1 MFSSI
6 LGFVG
11 LALGAIGAIGGFFAA
26 QDRSEALDDYAEQ
39 RARAQK
45 LEREKNRLRARRE
58 KMQLIREARIKRAA
72 AVAAA
77 TAQGVG
83 GSVRGGFGSIISQS
97 NSRLGYLNTLM
108 NYTERQNIFLDRSNQ
123 FALEARRA
131 SETASIFGG
140 VGKLGGTIFSSRD
153 SIASL
158 F

>member
-1 MFSSI
+1 MWGSI

-11 LALGAIGAIGGFFAA
+11 LALGAVGVIGSFLSA

-39 RARAQK
+39 RNRAQK
-45 LEREKNRLRARRE
+45 LEREKNRIRARRE

-77 TAQGVG
+77 TVQGAR

-97 NSRLGYLNTLM
+97 SSRLGYLNTLM
-108 NYTERQNIFLDRSNQ
+108 AYTERQNIFLDRASQ
-123 FALEARRA
+123 FALEARHAGERA
-131 SETASIFGG
+131 SMFGG
-140 VGKLGGTIFSSRD
+140 IGKLGGTIFGLRSE
-153 SIASL
+153 